1 MTTHR
6 ITFTSKYG
14 AAQVG
19 RVYGAPD
26 CDSAA
31 IWLAT
36 QYPGSAIR
44 AVDAINE
51 NAARLWGEHDLGQFA
66 R

>member
-1 MTTHR
+1 MTHR
-6 ITFTSKYG
+6 ITYTSKYG
-14 AAQVG
+14 AHQVG

-31 IWLAT
+31 IWFNNRYQGAT
-36 QYPGSAIR
+36 IKMVEAISER
-44 AVDAINE
+44 
-51 NAARLWGEHDLGQFA
+51 AARLWGEHDLGQFN

>member
-1 MTTHR
+1 MTHR

-14 AAQVG
+14 ASQVG

-31 IWLAT
+31 IWLNNR
-36 QYPGSAIR
+36 YPGSAIK
-44 AVDAINE
+44 AVEPINE
-51 NAARLWGEHDLGQFA
+51 GAARLWGEHDLGQFN

>member
-31 IWLAT
+31 IWLTA
-36 QYPGSAIR
+36 QYPGSSISAVVAIDE
-44 AVDAINE
+44 DAKRVW
-51 NAARLWGEHDLGQFA
+51 AEHDLGQFA